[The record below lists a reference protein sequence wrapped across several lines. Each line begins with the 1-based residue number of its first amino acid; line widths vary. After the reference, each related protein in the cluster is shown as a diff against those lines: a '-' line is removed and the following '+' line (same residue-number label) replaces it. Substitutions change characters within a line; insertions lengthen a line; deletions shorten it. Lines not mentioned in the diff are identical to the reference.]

1 MFEPEKIEKVVKQ
14 MQDSMPKAVKDLGS
28 DIESKIKQGLQ
39 HQLSKLDVVTR
50 EEFDIQTQVLLRTRQ
65 KLSDLEEKIDELLN
79 DNKDHQ
85 ESDKA
90 D

>member
-65 KLSDLEEKIDELLN
+65 KLSDLEEKIDQLL
-79 DNKDHQ
+79 DDPQSNKT
-85 ESDKA
+85 ESE
-90 D
+90 

>member
-1 MFEPEKIEKVVKQ
+1 MFEPDKIEKVVKQ

-65 KLSDLEEKIDELLN
+65 KLSDLEEKIDELLS
-79 DNKDHQ
+79 DNKEQQ
-85 ESDKA
+85 ENDKA